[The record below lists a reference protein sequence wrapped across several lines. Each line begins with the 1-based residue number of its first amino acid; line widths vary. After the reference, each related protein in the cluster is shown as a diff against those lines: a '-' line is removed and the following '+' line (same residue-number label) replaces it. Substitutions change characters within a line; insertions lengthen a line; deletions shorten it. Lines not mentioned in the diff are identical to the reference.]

1 MKPKSITLKLT
12 LDADDMPL
20 HDLIHFICEELQIEF
35 ILEDDVLLVGDI
47 TKDAKHHLALYTMP
61 EDLFEIIGAKKDK
74 VYQKYFAEQGL
85 QLSNRADL
93 KVLNNF
99 QIILVDGTL
108 NDHKL
113 FNKIIDDLD
122 PTFIKTELDRVL
134 ERIIPKFRFS
144 GTLTDAF
151 IALVEETVQKNV
163 EAPHL
168 SIYQNFTID
177 KNHKVHLDLENIPVK
192 EVISYI
198 CKTHNLHH
206 QQDTHAIAISDL
218 KANPQKSDSEK
229 IRAMQQKIFELQEEV
244 NQFKDGFQN
253 IHQKIIQTA
262 KRQHKPIS
270 KNLNVVIPK
279 IRLNN
284 RDLLFVVDFIRR
296 KSRDLSDEGEGINI
310 VLGKINTQKKVNIDL
325 DDVPISELIRYICD
339 QLDLKYTVED
349 YAVIIR
355 QK

>member
-1 MKPKSITLKLT
+1 MKPKSIKLKLT

-134 ERIIPKFRFS
+134 ERII
-144 GTLTDAF
+144 
-151 IALVEETVQKNV
+151 
-163 EAPHL
+163 
-168 SIYQNFTID
+168 QN
-177 KNHKVHLDLENIPVK
+177 LDF
-192 EVISYI
+192 
-198 CKTHNLHH
+198 
-206 QQDTHAIAISDL
+206 Q
-218 KANPQKSDSEK
+218 
-229 IRAMQQKIFELQEEV
+229 EL
-244 NQFKDGFQN
+244 
-253 IHQKIIQTA
+253 
-262 KRQHKPIS
+262 
-270 KNLNVVIPK
+270 
-279 IRLNN
+279 
-284 RDLLFVVDFIRR
+284 
-296 KSRDLSDEGEGINI
+296 
-310 VLGKINTQKKVNIDL
+310 
-325 DDVPISELIRYICD
+325 
-339 QLDLKYTVED
+339 
-349 YAVIIR
+349 
-355 QK
+355 